1 MKPRPHSA
9 CVVGI
14 ALGDEGKGRVIDN
27 LLGLLLKTRGISGV
41 TVVRFQGGS
50 NSGHTVEA
58 NGIRLALHQVP
69 SGILN
74 KKSTCI
80 MDRGMSIN
88 PADLVDEI
96 RLIEERI
103 GNVQGRLFLS
113 NDAVLNTDLDRAEEF
128 VNRIRTGG
136 ARGGTGRGIGPSYAH
151 HYDRLGFHI
160 SDLLDS
166 EWKKTLKKQYERYRK
181 EFHLYGLK
189 LARIEVP
196 DFLKTKK
203 TGKEHKRSV
212 GTQDEFLRRLGRAR
226 NALIKRKMVVNTFRL
241 HEKIFQKK
249 SEAVLFEGAQALGLH
264 PWLGTLP
271 DITASDTSSYG
282 IHTGTAFWKV
292 EDIEKRIGIFKIP
305 YTSSVGVR
313 RMPTH

>member
-103 GNVQGRLFLS
+103 ERNGDVEHMGRHRTLAVATR
-113 NDAVLNTDLDRAEEF
+113 NDKHAQVHLVRRLDRDRRSRDHSVVGLVLDRVF
-128 VNRIRTGG
+128 VT
-136 ARGGTGRGIGPSYAH
+136 
-151 HYDRLGFHI
+151 
-160 SDLLDS
+160 
-166 EWKKTLKKQYERYRK
+166 
-181 EFHLYGLK
+181 
-189 LARIEVP
+189 
-196 DFLKTKK
+196 
-203 TGKEHKRSV
+203 
-212 GTQDEFLRRLGRAR
+212 
-226 NALIKRKMVVNTFRL
+226 
-241 HEKIFQKK
+241 HE
-249 SEAVLFEGAQALGLH
+249 
-264 PWLGTLP
+264 
-271 DITASDTSSYG
+271 
-282 IHTGTAFWKV
+282 
-292 EDIEKRIGIFKIP
+292 
-305 YTSSVGVR
+305 
-313 RMPTH
+313 